1 MFDKVLTSGQ
11 KFGQIFRK
19 STNATQFRSE
29 EEVEATKARH
39 PNQVCSST
47 STISP
52 CMFHAELTK
61 SLNYLV
67 KTCFEVTFCSQTTR
81 AGRLP
86 PDCPILECSRSLSC
100 LFTIALKLDP
110 PDGCQLTVKHQDLDF
125 PGCWRGGSDKS
136 FGNLTNLNT
145 VLAKIMVLLILIMII
160 LRDRKVLKFGF
171 HPNCPG
177 GAPSFRKNH
186 LGFSRQARTMPWT
199 EKLHS

>member
-1 MFDKVLTSGQ
+1 MFDKVLSSCQ
-11 KFGQIFRK
+11 KYGQIFRK
-19 STNATQFRSE
+19 STNAIQFRSE

-47 STISP
+47 STFPHVCFTLSRQKVIIIS
-52 CMFHAELTK
+52 FR
-61 SLNYLV
+61 V

-145 VLAKIMVLLILIMII
+145 LLAW
-160 LRDRKVLKFGF
+160 
-171 HPNCPG
+171 CY
-177 GAPSFRKNH
+177 
-186 LGFSRQARTMPWT
+186 
-199 EKLHS
+199 